1 MAASMMLPGMLSGWL
16 ESKLGYRYFFLLV
29 IGACFVTFIVTALIK
44 FDPEFGKKKVEEE
57 QIEED

>member
-1 MAASMMLPGMLSGWL
+1 MLSGWL